1 MIEMICTNSMMFL
14 ALDRYWSR
22 YTCKY
27 LLIQSAGQTGKY
39 LSRGRNIRLEH
50 NVSVNQTLTVFSF
63 EENII
68 KVELQ

>member
-1 MIEMICTNSMMFL
+1 MIEMICTNSTMFY

-22 YTCKY
+22 YTRKY
-27 LLIQSAGQTGKY
+27 LLIESAGQTGKY

-63 EENII
+63 EENMIN
-68 KVELQ
+68 VELQ